1 MNRQTR
7 LVVRLLALGV
17 IVAAAV
23 VLLPRVLGGLELLLR
38 EIRLHWWLV
47 VLVGLAVWVLVATG
61 KKR

>member
-7 LVVRLLALGV
+7 LAVRLLAFGV

-23 VLLPRVLGGLELLLR
+23 VLLPRVLGGLETLLR
-38 EIRLHWWLV
+38 EIRLHWWLI
-47 VLVGLAVWVLVATG
+47 VLVGLAVWVLVASG

>member
-47 VLVGLAVWVLVATG
+47 VLVGLAVWVLVASG